1 MTTYSLAI
9 DIGASS
15 GRHVISWI
23 DNGKLLI
30 EEVYRFPNGVTRK
43 NGRLCWNI
51 EELFLNVIIGIKKC
65 AQIGKIP
72 STVTIDAW
80 GVDFVLLDKDNKI
93 LGDTVAYSDSRTKD
107 IIDIVNSI
115 VSKEEIYSRCG
126 TQDLAFNTIYQL
138 MAIKLKQPELLE
150 KAEQMI
156 MIPDY
161 LSYLL
166 CGVMAEE
173 YTVASTTSL
182 LDAKTRN
189 WDFELIEKLGL
200 PNKIF
205 LPISDAVTVLGD
217 FTENI
222 AKYCGFSAKVL
233 LCCAHNAASAVMSVP
248 STDNHSLYINIEDW
262 SQMGT
267 ENSAPNLDENSMASG
282 FTNEGGYGK
291 AYRYCKKIMGL
302 WMIQNLKKQSGLTFD
317 EVMNLA
323 KQNVDTPYRVD
334 VNDQI
339 FWNTEN
345 MADAVRAYC
354 KKNLPFSVVCAVVYL
369 SLAEEYAKTAK
380 QFEKLCGKKFDC
392 IHIIGDGSK
401 DELLSDLT
409 AKICKKRVVSGPYEA
424 ASIGNV
430 LSQMLQKSELNNISD
445 ARRCVMRSL
454 EVKEYV

>member
-15 GRHVISWI
+15 GRHIISWI

-30 EEVYRFPNGVTRK
+30 EEVYRFPNGTTRK
-43 NGRLCWNI
+43 NGHLCWNI
-51 EELFLNVIIGIKKC
+51 EELFINVIIGIKKC

-72 STVTIDAW
+72 STVAIDAW
-80 GVDFVLLDKDNKI
+80 GVDFVLLNKDNKI
-93 LGDTVAYSDSRTKD
+93 LGDTVAYSDSRTEN

-126 TQDLAFNTIYQL
+126 IQNLAFNTVYQL

-150 KAEQMI
+150 TAEHMI

-189 WDFELIEKLGL
+189 WDYELIEKLGL
-200 PNKIF
+200 PSKIF
-205 LPISDAVTVLGD
+205 LPISHVGTVLGD

-222 AKYCGFSAKVL
+222 AKYCGFSSKVL
-233 LCCAHNAASAVMSVP
+233 LCCAHNTASAVMSVP
-248 STDNHSLYINIEDW
+248 STDDHSLYISMEDW
-262 SQMGT
+262 SNMGT
-267 ENSAPNLDENSMASG
+267 ENSAPNLDENSRAPG

-291 AYRYCKKIMGL
+291 TYVYSKRIMGL

-317 EVMNLA
+317 EVMILA
-323 KQNVDTPYRVD
+323 KQNIDTPYRVD
-334 VNDQI
+334 VNDQS
-339 FWNTEN
+339 FCTTEN
-345 MADAVRAYC
+345 MADAVRTYC

-369 SLAEEYAKTAK
+369 SIAEEYAKTAK
-380 QFEKLCGKKFDC
+380 QIEKLCPKKFDC
-392 IHIIGDGSK
+392 IHTIGGGSK
-401 DELLSDLT
+401 DELLSELT
-409 AKICKKRVVSGPYEA
+409 AKISKIKVVAGPSEA
-424 ASIGNV
+424 ASIGNI
-430 LSQMLQKSELNNISD
+430 LSQMLQKGELNDISD